1 MIVSRGSGEGRYPRT
16 DSMGSQGATRSFPTT
31 SWWIPVFLRRHLFF
45 IGLRE
50 HFQETVVFTRV
61 YASWSTSWYKK
72 TCSNG
77 VLVRKKCKWTHFY
90 VANLN
95 EHIFF
100 WDLFQ
105 TCLSI
110 SYLLNHIGL
119 VSSICPHMSSNLH
132 VYHAELFI
140 LPGSWHIFIF
150 VCTQRGCRLY
160 DHYQV
165 FPADIPLHTVLVLFC
180 FKHVECWLFW
190 VHPHIYCWTLLN
202 SGEVMWTS
210 HFANPI
216 PLTSL
221 APIWAMAFQSWWG
234 GWGTRAQTPT
244 GGWRRLWEPA
254 AT

>member
-1 MIVSRGSGEGRYPRT
+1 
-16 DSMGSQGATRSFPTT
+16 MGSQGATRSFPTT
-31 SWWIPVFLRRHLFF
+31 SWWIPVFLRWHLFF

-140 LPGSWHIFIF
+140 LPGRKNVAHFHFCVYPTRVQVIWSLSGFP
-150 VCTQRGCRLY
+150 CRYSPSYSSRSFLL
-160 DHYQV
+160 Q
-165 FPADIPLHTVLVLFC
+165 TRWVLIVLSTSSY
-180 FKHVECWLFW
+180 L
-190 VHPHIYCWTLLN
+190 LLN
-202 SGEVMWTS
+202 FAELRWS
-210 HFANPI
+210 HVNF
-216 PLTSL
+216 S
-221 APIWAMAFQSWWG
+221 FC
-234 GWGTRAQTPT
+234 
-244 GGWRRLWEPA
+244 
-254 AT
+254 